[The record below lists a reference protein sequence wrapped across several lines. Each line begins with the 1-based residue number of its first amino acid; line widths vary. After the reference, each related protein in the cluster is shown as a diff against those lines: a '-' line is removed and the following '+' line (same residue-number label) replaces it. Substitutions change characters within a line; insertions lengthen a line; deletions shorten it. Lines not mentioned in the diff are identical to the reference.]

1 MVTSNVSVWDGTCAE
16 RPASEDMSDSDSD
29 DLTSQGGYSVD
40 SFEADKP
47 LKKGAVDCFKS
58 SSVSWSGP
66 ASVAPGSGSASVA
79 SDSVASTGSNGS
91 TTSSDA
97 TTASSSSSSEPS
109 VPSTLSKDE
118 ESLATQS
125 IYNPRGIFWEGL
137 KSERSRKVLVDV
149 QDIDMVIDD
158 ILRVLD
164 SIAVPLEEV
173 ACQVTYLELC
183 KTVRAKVFLLRQSV
197 NVLGTCDYRSMD
209 AKDQKMLLTD
219 IENIRESSGI
229 KLKHFIE
236 RLVLRKNV
244 LGKTRVRVSDDFD
257 VEGAYEDFIDTLDK
271 SHREINAMVD
281 ATVTTA
287 MACRLGFNEIN
298 IKKRMK
304 QNPTALKQMYEGI
317 YEDRTVAV
325 TAFKVWDWTE
335 ARRIASLT
343 TRSDSL
349 LDFFGYALHD
359 DIYYLTYEY
368 ANLGH
373 LTKFITESS
382 QKGAQMHYITIMALL
397 KQILEGLTY
406 LHDSGFRM
414 GTLTTKTVL
423 VCKHGPGPTSTAP
436 SSINI
441 KLHLR
446 TVTEKED
453 TSVVED
459 HDEFGD
465 IRWRRKSPEAMGK
478 NEEYANSDVYAA
490 GIVLWEAFSGG
501 LAPWSDKQGDSDI
514 CDAVCSGDCLPRP
527 DACPEMLYNGLLL
540 PMWRI
545 NPGLRPGAMEL
556 NCKMDQLMHLSEV
569 YDKDM
574 QDLTMS

>member
-1 MVTSNVSVWDGTCAE
+1 
-16 RPASEDMSDSDSD
+16 
-29 DLTSQGGYSVD
+29 
-40 SFEADKP
+40 
-47 LKKGAVDCFKS
+47 
-58 SSVSWSGP
+58 
-66 ASVAPGSGSASVA
+66 
-79 SDSVASTGSNGS
+79 
-91 TTSSDA
+91 
-97 TTASSSSSSEPS
+97 
-109 VPSTLSKDE
+109 
-118 ESLATQS
+118 
-125 IYNPRGIFWEGL
+125 
-137 KSERSRKVLVDV
+137 VLVDV
-149 QDIDMVIDD
+149 QDIDIVIDD
-158 ILRVLD
+158 IVRVLD
-164 SIAVPLEEV
+164 SIALPLEEV
-173 ACQVTYLELC
+173 ACQVTYLEFC
-183 KTVRAKVFLLRQSV
+183 KTVRDKVFQLRQSV
-197 NVLGTCDYRSMD
+197 EVLGTCDYRSMD
-209 AKDQKMLLTD
+209 AKDQKMFLAD

-244 LGKTRVRVSDDFD
+244 LGKTRAQVSGDFD
-257 VEGAYEDFIDTLDK
+257 VDGAFEDFIDTLDK

-298 IKKRMK
+298 IKRRMK
-304 QNPTALKQMYEGI
+304 KNPTAFKQMYEGI
-317 YEDRTVAV
+317 YEDRMVAV

-368 ANLGH
+368 ANFGH
-373 LTKFITESS
+373 LTNFITESS
-382 QKGAQMHYITIMALL
+382 QKGAQMHYITIMTLL

-423 VCKHGPGPTSTAP
+423 VCKHGPGPSTSAP
-436 SSINI
+436 SFINI

-446 TVTEKED
+446 TVTGKED

-465 IRWRRKSPEAMGK
+465 IRWRRKSPEAMEK

-490 GIVLWEAFSGG
+490 GVVLWEAFSGG
-501 LAPWSDKQGDSDI
+501 RAPWSDKRGDSDI

-569 YDKDM
+569 YDKDI
-574 QDLTMS
+574 QDLTMSK

>member
-1 MVTSNVSVWDGTCAE
+1 M
-16 RPASEDMSDSDSD
+16 
-29 DLTSQGGYSVD
+29 
-40 SFEADKP
+40 
-47 LKKGAVDCFKS
+47 
-58 SSVSWSGP
+58 
-66 ASVAPGSGSASVA
+66 
-79 SDSVASTGSNGS
+79 
-91 TTSSDA
+91 
-97 TTASSSSSSEPS
+97 
-109 VPSTLSKDE
+109 
-118 ESLATQS
+118 
-125 IYNPRGIFWEGL
+125 
-137 KSERSRKVLVDV
+137 LVNV
-149 QDIDMVIDD
+149 QDIDLVIDD
-158 ILRVLD
+158 FVRVLD
-164 SIAVPLEEV
+164 SIALPLEEV
-173 ACQVTYLELC
+173 ACQVTYLEFC
-183 KTVRAKVFLLRQSV
+183 KTIRAKVFQLRQSV
-197 NVLGTCDYRSMD
+197 DVLGTCDYRSMD
-209 AKDQKMLLTD
+209 AKDQKMFLTD

-244 LGKTRVRVSDDFD
+244 LGKTRARVSSDFD
-257 VEGAYEDFIDTLDK
+257 VDGAFEDFIDTLDK

-281 ATVTTA
+281 ATVTTG

-298 IKKRMK
+298 IKRRMK
-304 QNPTALKQMYEGI
+304 KNPTPFKQMYEGI

-373 LTKFITESS
+373 LTNFISESS
-382 QKGAQMHYITIMALL
+382 RKGAQMHYITIMALL

-423 VCKHGPGPTSTAP
+423 VCKHEAGPSSSAP
-436 SSINI
+436 SFINI

-465 IRWRRKSPEAMGK
+465 IRWRRKSPEAMEK

-501 LAPWSDKQGDSDI
+501 RAPWSDKHGDSDI

-545 NPGLRPGAMEL
+545 NPSLRPEAMEL

-574 QDLTMS
+574 QDLTMSK